1 MDSRDRGWKEW
12 TVFILVTIA
21 AIIFVLLVVK
31 GEENK
36 AQACV
41 AHGGRWIE
49 YAKDYYTCAEAK

>member
-1 MDSRDRGWKEW
+1 MDTRDWDWKEW
-12 TVFILVTIA
+12 AVFILGSIA
-21 AIIFVLLVVK
+21 AMAIVLLIVK

-41 AHGGRWIE
+41 SRGGRWIE